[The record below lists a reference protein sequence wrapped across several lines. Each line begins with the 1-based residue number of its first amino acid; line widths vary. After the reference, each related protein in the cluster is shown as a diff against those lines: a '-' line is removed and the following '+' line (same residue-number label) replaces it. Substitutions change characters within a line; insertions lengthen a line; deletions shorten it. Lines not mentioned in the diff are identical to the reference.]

1 MGRCALCQAESAVI
15 AKAIGLCAS
24 CLKSEAGRVLP
35 RALRAHAESRK
46 AFGLPPHPPRS
57 KGGVKCALCANECVI
72 APGESGFCGI
82 RSNRED
88 RLTTERPGSANVS
101 WYQDPLPTNCVASW
115 VCPAETE
122 AGYPDFTHTKGPE
135 YGHFNHA
142 VFYEACSF
150 DCLFCQNW
158 HFRESSQKR
167 SPVPAEHIVRAV
179 DSRTSCICYFGGD
192 PGPQL
197 PHALRASRL
206 ARRQVGD
213 RILRI
218 CWETNGSMSPKM
230 LDQMAQLSLE
240 SGGCIK
246 FDLKAWDENLQR
258 ALTGVSNRRTLSNFA
273 RAAELIRERPDPPLL
288 IASTLLVPG
297 YVDAEE
303 AGQIAAFVASFDPSI
318 PYSLLG
324 FHPQFY
330 MDDLPITS
338 REHARRC
345 EEAARSAGLTRV
357 NIGNAHLLGSEYP

>member
-1 MGRCALCQAESAVI
+1 MGRCALCQAESALI
-15 AKAIGLCAS
+15 AKAIGLCAG
-24 CLKSEAGRVLP
+24 CVKREATRVLP
-35 RALRAHAESRK
+35 RALRIHAESRK
-46 AFGLPPHPPRS
+46 SFGLPPHPPRS
-57 KGGVKCALCANECVI
+57 RGGVKCTLCANECLVG
-72 APGESGFCGI
+72 PGESGFCGI
-82 RSNRED
+82 RANRGD
-88 RLTTERPGSANVS
+88 RLTTERPGSAKVS

-122 AGYPDFTHTKGPE
+122 AGYPEFTHTRGPE

-167 SPVPAEHIVRAV
+167 SPVPAEQIVRAV

-206 ARRQVGD
+206 ARRRAGD

-218 CWETNGSMSPKM
+218 CWETNGSMNPRM

-246 FDLKAWDENLQR
+246 FDLKAWDESLHL
-258 ALTGVSNRRTLSNFA
+258 ALTGVSSRRTLSNFE
-273 RAAELIRERPDPPLL
+273 RAAGLIRERPDPALL

-297 YVDAEE
+297 YVDVEE
-303 AGQIAAFVASFDPSI
+303 VEQIARFAASLDPSI

-324 FHPQFY
+324 FHPQFH
-330 MDDLPITS
+330 MDDLPMTS

-357 NIGNAHLLGSEYP
+357 TIGNAHLLGAEYP